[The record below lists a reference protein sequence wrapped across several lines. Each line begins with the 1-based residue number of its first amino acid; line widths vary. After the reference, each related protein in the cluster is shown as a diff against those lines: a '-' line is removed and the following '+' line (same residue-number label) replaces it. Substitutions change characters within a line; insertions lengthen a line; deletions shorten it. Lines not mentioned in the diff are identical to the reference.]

1 MQSRWMSLMEAT
13 ANIAVGYCLAVLTQV
28 IVFPLFGLSVSLGEN
43 LGIGAVFGYT
53 DFCVSGTAQ
62 EGMVMMQGFDGMGMG
77 WGMGLFGLLILVF
90 LVLAIAA
97 LIKYLRT

>member
-1 MQSRWMSLMEAT
+1 MRYGGQH
-13 ANIAVGYCLAVLTQV
+13 
-28 IVFPLFGLSVSLGEN
+28 LSGVAEERS
-43 LGIGAVFGYT
+43 
-53 DFCVSGTAQ
+53 
-62 EGMVMMQGFDGMGMG
+62 VMMRGFDGMGMG